1 MGYLDPGLFGI
12 LSQLGLAAFLVV
24 VSAVAFFFKPIKTL
38 FRRVFKKDSV
48 KQPESTTGKDETDL
62 RA

>member
-24 VSAVAFFFKPIKTL
+24 VSAVTFFFKPIKTL
-38 FRRVFKKDSV
+38 FKRVFKKDRAEPSD
-48 KQPESTTGKDETDL
+48 STVGKDETDL
-62 RA
+62 